1 MKRTTIIGIIAVVII
16 LIAAVAIAGGE
27 SNPDKDKVQYDYE
40 VEISNSF
47 PSTVGGSETAPA
59 GSTFA
64 IVHIYVK
71 NIGFDEGMSLNDFV
85 WQWKAHVNGM
95 TYSPTVSTYLHPEYK
110 GLSEVEVGGE
120 TTTVQ
125 VFAVPAGTTV
135 DMVTMTMDY
144 FDFGPTPAFERVDH
158 F

>member
-27 SNPDKDKVQYDYE
+27 SNPDKDKVQYDYK
-40 VEISNSF
+40 VDIANSF
-47 PSTVGGSETAPA
+47 SSTVGGSETAPA

-85 WQWKAHVNGM
+85 WQWKVSVSGT
-95 TYSPTVSTYLHPEYK
+95 TYSPTVSTYLNPEYK
-110 GLSEVEVGGE
+110 GSAEVDVGGE

-125 VFAVPAGTTV
+125 VFAVPVGTTA
-135 DMVTMTMDY
+135 DMVTVSMDY
-144 FDFGPTPAFERVDH
+144 FDFGPTPVFERVDYY
-158 F
+158 